1 MRSSFQNLSFAVMLS
16 SSWRRFLIAFSAG
29 AVGALA
35 LAPVGFY
42 PALIVPMSLAVWLID
57 GGRRA
62 PMGGKSSSIIGSSWS
77 ILLDGWF
84 MGFGYFL
91 AGLWWLGAAFFVE
104 ADKFGLLSPL
114 AVIGLPAFLGTFFA
128 LGFFVAQSIWS
139 QGPLRV
145 AALAFGL
152 GLSEWLRS
160 VVLTGF
166 PWNNLGMSL
175 ASDVFF
181 SQSASIVGLHGL
193 TVIAIFVA
201 AAPSTIADPDS
212 RKSSRFFAAVI
223 CFFAAMGSFG
233 YLRLASSEQR
243 YESDVF
249 FRIVQSN
256 TSQGAK
262 FRPEAMNAILEKHIR
277 MSIGDKVNDVAS
289 LERISHFIWPES
301 PFPLPLASNPDH
313 LSAIGRFLPP
323 NANLI
328 TGAIRMDLSNPVPRF
343 YNSIHVVT
351 APGHIIANY
360 DKAHLVPFGEYLP
373 LAALLDRLGLR
384 QFVNVPGGFSV
395 AENRALLRIP
405 GLAPVAAL
413 ICYEA
418 IFPGVISAG
427 SERPGLLLNV
437 TNDAWFGMTPGPHQH
452 LSQARLRA
460 VEEGLPLIRAANSG
474 ISAIIDP
481 YGRIVS
487 SLPLGTEGV
496 LDGPLPAP
504 LTPTFFARSPWLGA
518 LLLLLAVLVLAIAS
532 RRWL

>member
-1 MRSSFQNLSFAVMLS
+1 MRSVFQNLSFAVMLS

-42 PALIVPMSLAVWLID
+42 PALVIPMSLAVWLID
-57 GGRRA
+57 GGRQA
-62 PMGGKSSSIIGSSWS
+62 PVNDASSFSFGSWGV
-77 ILLDGWF
+77 LLDGWF

-104 ADKFGLLSPL
+104 AEKFALLAPL
-114 AVIGLPAFLGTFFA
+114 AVLGLPAFLGCFFA
-128 LGFFVAQSIWS
+128 LGFFIAHAIWS

-152 GLSEWLRS
+152 GLSEWLRGI
-160 VVLTGF
+160 VLTGF

-175 ASDVFF
+175 AADAFL

-193 TVIAIFVA
+193 TIVA
-201 AAPSTIADPDS
+201 VFMAATPATIADPEFK
-212 RKSSRFFAAVI
+212 KSLRFSAVVI
-223 CFFAAMGSFG
+223 CLFVGMGSFG
-233 YLRLASSEQR
+233 YFRLAASEQK
-243 YESDVF
+243 YEPDVY

-256 TSQGAK
+256 VAQGAK

-277 MSIGDKVNDVAS
+277 MSLGDKATDAVS

-301 PFPLPLASNPDH
+301 PFPLPLAMNPEH

-323 NANLI
+323 TASLI
-328 TGAIRMDLSNPVPRF
+328 TGAIRMDTSDPAPRF

-351 APGHIIANY
+351 PPGHIIANY

-373 LAALLDRLGLR
+373 LASFLDWLGIR
-384 QFVNVPGGFSV
+384 QFVHVPGGFS
-395 AENRALLRIP
+395 AADGRATLRIP
-405 GLAPVAAL
+405 GLAPVEAL

-418 IFPGVISAG
+418 IFPGFLRAG
-427 SERPGLLLNV
+427 SERSGLLLNV
-437 TNDAWFGMTPGPHQH
+437 TNDAWFGMTPGPYQH

-460 VEEGLPLIRAANSG
+460 VEEGLPLIRAANTG

-481 YGRIVS
+481 YGRIVA
-487 SLPLGTEGV
+487 SLPLGEEGV
-496 LDGPLPAP
+496 LDGPLHEP
-504 LTPTFFARSPWLGA
+504 LPPTLFARSPLLGA
-518 LLLLLAVLVLAIAS
+518 LLLLLAMLGLALTS
-532 RRWL
+532 RRRR